1 MRKAILIL
9 MFGAV
14 FLLGAG
20 ETQPA
25 SEGAGSDRTD
35 RSNHRLELAKEYY
48 DRARAEQANAANVV
62 ADLRAQIA
70 QDSGRIDVSSEGIRA
85 AVQKM
90 EEQEEQLQLEEA
102 GAAGRRQ
109 GLEEAVKKYT
119 DLAKARCDSDPVVT
133 ELQKVADLRDR
144 ELARVEQL
152 RKVAAVSD
160 SDVTNA
166 EMALAQSRADLAAA
180 KQRAAGGAGASEA
193 LDGWNRE
200 AMNLSIE
207 GLDRQARLKYLT
219 VRLAQLEQAV
229 AKLPRLDQ
237 AVHELNRAE
246 TEALNARSRWQ
257 QMLLGE

>member
-1 MRKAILIL
+1 MLKSSLIL
-9 MFGAV
+9 LLGTV

-25 SEGAGSDRTD
+25 SDGAGSDRTD
-35 RSNHRLELAKEYY
+35 HRLELAKEYY

-70 QDSGRIDVSSEGIRA
+70 QDSGRIDVSSEGILA

-119 DLAKARCDSDPVVT
+119 DMAKARGDSDPVVT
-133 ELQKVADLRDR
+133 ELEKVANLRER
-144 ELARVEQL
+144 ELSRMQQL
-152 RKVAAVSD
+152 LKTAAVSE
-160 SDVTNA
+160 SDVGA
-166 EMALAQSRADLAAA
+166 AAMALAQSRAELAAA

-207 GLDRQARLKYLT
+207 GLDRQARLHYLAA
-219 VRLAQLEQAV
+219 RLAQLKQAV
-229 AKLPRLDQ
+229 TKLPRLDQ

-246 TEALNARSRWQ
+246 TATSNARSRLQ
-257 QMLLGE
+257 EMQLGD